1 MSNVP
6 FFEEPEVV
14 VPPKHAPTPPPQL
27 PEKQGMNV
35 VLRGLAPLAEHLTM
49 ANSHLSSVSA
59 ESHLRGYENARANA
73 DADKSI
79 TEQILLDSALLA
91 FGQATQAVAD
101 SAGKPAELRNV
112 WSQVATRFMGEA
124 RKCLLALH
132 EIRKPVTTKQV
143 TVVQQQNLSAGHQQ
157 VGCMVDSTVAIA
169 MAPSA
174 TGKPPATLLETSV
187 TQALEHTLPVV
198 LPVLRETNP
207 DEKLVAT
214 SAPKPGTTLDQRSAV
229 APHVAT

>member
-1 MSNVP
+1 MSQVP

-27 PEKQGMNV
+27 PEQQGMNV

-79 TEQILLDSALLA
+79 TEQILLDCAMLA

-101 SAGKPAELRNV
+101 SAGKPAELRNA
-112 WSQVATRFMGEA
+112 WSQVATRFMSET
-124 RKCLLALH
+124 RKCILALN

-157 VGCMVDSTVAIA
+157 VGCVVGSMMAVAV
-169 MAPSA
+169 APDA
-174 TGKPPATLLETSV
+174 TGMPPATLLEASV
-187 TQALEHTLPVV
+187 TPALEHTLPVV